1 MFALNPLA
9 FTISLV
15 MLWEILSASK
25 NISEENIVTISN
37 GFVRDALKVM
47 LFNLITKLIS
57 KLVVLEDILVTVVVS
72 SPGWRVLLNIKI
84 IVPHGEFTVNRLDHH
99 KPR

>member
-1 MFALNPLA
+1 MFALNPLV
-9 FTISLV
+9 FTIILV
-15 MLWEILSASK
+15 MLSEILSASK
-25 NISEENIVTISN
+25 NISEENIVTISS

-72 SPGWRVLLNIKI
+72 SPGI
-84 IVPHGEFTVNRLDHH
+84 IYN
-99 KPR
+99 